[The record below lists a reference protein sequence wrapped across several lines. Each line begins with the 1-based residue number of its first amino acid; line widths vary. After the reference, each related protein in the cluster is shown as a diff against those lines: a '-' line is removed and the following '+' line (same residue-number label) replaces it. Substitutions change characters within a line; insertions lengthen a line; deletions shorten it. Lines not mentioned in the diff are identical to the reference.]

1 MVTETWA
8 DEGSTSI
15 NEYANQIWASAN
27 KLRGVYQKK
36 DNGNVVLPMVVLRRF
51 ECVLEP
57 TKDAVV
63 AAFEDDPDL
72 PPEVLCS
79 ISGYDFYNTSR
90 FTLSE
95 LLNDADNLA
104 ENFKAYIDGF
114 SQNVKDILDGG
125 GLKIE
130 GEIDKMDKGGCL
142 YAIVKQYSEMDL
154 SEQTVPSVSITAYS
168 PDSGSANRD
177 CPVCPQ

>member
-1 MVTETWA
+1 MR
-8 DEGSTSI
+8 
-15 NEYANQIWASAN
+15 SA
-27 KLRGVYQKK
+27 
-36 DNGNVVLPMVVLRRF
+36 
-51 ECVLEP
+51 
-57 TKDAVV
+57 
-63 AAFEDDPDL
+63 
-72 PPEVLCS
+72 
-79 ISGYDFYNTSR
+79 SR

-95 LLNDADNLA
+95 LLNDADNLV

-154 SEQTVPSVSITAYS
+154 SEQTVPSVLMGHIFENLIRRSFVEEGQGEDFTARS
-168 PDSGSANRD
+168 PTTSPMPSARRR
-177 CPVCPQ
+177 CSSSTGTPQTSCTRTLSSTTAFPM